1 MSDSYNFNRL
11 AAFDPP
17 QSPASG
23 SAPVLLPCCYSAPA
37 LEQPRVPLK
46 VPRYREHLLLG
57 LAAEIAV
64 APSPLIRPLA
74 GVVRSTS
81 QTSAPGRES
90 YSKGRECVRR
100 LTMDEIR
107 LAVRRLWKRPST
119 TIASIVTLALAI
131 AAAAATWSIITA
143 VLLKPLQVPDPE
155 RLVLVDVTDTGVAGG
170 SRSTTSHWYPH
181 YEAVRDSGIFEQT
194 AAGGTRPLMIG
205 ANGAPPAATPV
216 YFATNDFFDVL
227 GVPVLHGRG
236 FQPADDREGAPLVA
250 VLSER
255 FWKRVYG
262 GDANVIGRTLL
273 VGTQTAT
280 IVGVAVKGFRGLNL
294 AAAPQ
299 VYLPLQ
305 TAGALVGPANNLYA
319 RPDHPSSPSSWIT
332 IVGRLKPEMTNPVA
346 AARVN
351 ALLQPPGPA
360 GSAARYGVLD
370 ASTAA
375 LPATARAGVQ
385 QFARL
390 LMGTVGLLVL
400 IGCASVAMLLLIR
413 TEARREEFA
422 TCLALGA
429 SKRRLAAGV
438 AIEGGMAALIGA
450 ALSLPVTAW
459 LFAAL
464 STFQLPGG
472 VNLE

>member
-1 MSDSYNFNRL
+1 
-11 AAFDPP
+11 
-17 QSPASG
+17 
-23 SAPVLLPCCYSAPA
+23 
-37 LEQPRVPLK
+37 
-46 VPRYREHLLLG
+46 
-57 LAAEIAV
+57 
-64 APSPLIRPLA
+64 
-74 GVVRSTS
+74 
-81 QTSAPGRES
+81 
-90 YSKGRECVRR
+90 
-100 LTMDEIR
+100 MDEIR
-107 LAVRRLWKRPST
+107 LAVRRLRKRPST
-119 TIASIVTLALAI
+119 TLASIITLALAI

-155 RLVLVDVTDTGVAGG
+155 RLVLVDVTYTGQAGVPGG
-170 SRSTTSHWYPH
+170 SRSTTSHWYPS
-181 YEAVRDSGIFEQT
+181 YEAVRDSGIFGRI
-194 AAGGTRPLMIG
+194 AAGGTYPLMIG
-205 ANGAPPAATPV
+205 ANGAPPAVTPV
-216 YFATNDFFDVL
+216 YFATANFFDVL

-255 FWKRVYG
+255 FWRRAYG

-299 VYLPLQ
+299 IYLPLQ
-305 TAGALVGPANNLYA
+305 TAGTLASPVNNLYA
-319 RPDHPSSPSSWIT
+319 RPGHQSSPTSWIT
-332 IVGRLKPEMTNPVA
+332 IAARVKPEMARAVA
-346 AARVN
+346 AAQVN
-351 ALLQPPGPA
+351 ALLQPSVPV
-360 GSAARYGVLD
+360 GSATRYGVVD

-422 TCLALGA
+422 TRWRSAPRSGA
-429 SKRRLAAGV
+429 SRQAWRSREESRR
-438 AIEGGMAALIGA
+438 
-450 ALSLPVTAW
+450 
-459 LFAAL
+459 
-464 STFQLPGG
+464 
-472 VNLE
+472 